1 MTNSLL
7 SLKFKITEA
16 KTFDL
21 LCLSEREMNILI
33 GALEEQIISKNYF
46 QSGTTS
52 QLLHRLQKELKN

>member
-16 KTFDL
+16 KHFDL

-33 GALEEQIISKNYF
+33 NALEEQIISKNYS
-46 QSGTTS
+46 QSGTTF